1 MIKNNKKQDKRID
14 LKINKNKNIVIKEKN
29 SIKNW

>member
-14 LKINKNKNIVIKEKN
+14 LKIDKNKNIVIKEKN